1 MTTFGFQADA
11 ARTLR
16 AEPEFLDLPTYRRRG
31 PAVLPCILLALAA
44 EFMDSTS
51 ATTVDPV
58 VDASGAVQVKELTLP
73 YSSVASSEGRRE
85 FITRAAMVAKA
96 GTTTFDLNNMRQGVN
111 ALAAAY
117 VQDMSARFPVRL
129 ESSRLGGINVEVFTP
144 SSGISAR
151 NRSRILINIHGGG
164 FVAGAHSMSQAE
176 SLPIAAVGRYKVI
189 SVDYRMG
196 PESKFPAA
204 SEDVGAVYKELLKTY
219 KPEDIGIYGCSA
231 GGIITGEMIAWLA
244 SKGLPLPGAI
254 GIFSAS
260 TGPFSVGD
268 SHHLAPILTGTA
280 AMVEEGG
287 FGMFGLYFGAAD
299 PKDPLVYPANSA
311 ALLARFPPTLLI
323 SGTRAEEMSSVI
335 KSHVDLVKAGVDARL
350 FVWEGMMHGFIINP
364 KLPESNEAYQIITK
378 FFDDQLGHHHARK
391 RKGLHG

>member
-1 MTTFGFQADA
+1 MTTFGLQA
-11 ARTLR
+11 
-16 AEPEFLDLPTYRRRG
+16 RRR
-31 PAVLPCILLALAA
+31 AAFPCILL
-44 EFMDSTS
+44 TS
-51 ATTVDPV
+51 ATAFMHLTSAASVDPV
-58 VDASGAVQVKELTLP
+58 VDASGAVQVRELTLP
-73 YSSVASSEGRRE
+73 YSAVASREGRKE
-85 FITRAAMVAKA
+85 FIARAAMAEKA
-96 GTTTFDLNNMRQGVN
+96 GATAGTFDVNKMRQGVD
-111 ALAAAY
+111 AFAAAY
-117 VQDMSARFPVRL
+117 VQDMSTRFPVRL

-144 SSGISAR
+144 TNGISER

-176 SLPIAAVGRYKVI
+176 SIPIAAAGRYKVI

-204 SEDVGAVYKELLKTY
+204 SEDVGAVYQDLLKTY

-231 GGIITGEMIAWLA
+231 GGIITGEMIAWLV
-244 SKGLPLPGAI
+244 SKALPLPGAI

-335 KSHVDLVKAGVDARL
+335 RSHIDLVKAGVDARL

-364 KLPESNEAYQIITK
+364 KLPESNEAYHIITK
-378 FFDDQLGHHHARK
+378 FFDDQLGHHHARPAAAE
-391 RKGLHG
+391 RANKGRLPATPE